1 MRTILAYDGG
11 ALAGDRTSISFWTL
25 MEEFCSLLSKSLKS
39 GFPSSYTGPMKYY
52 RLIGVAVLLALASAL
67 VLGQEMQV
75 RGTLISD
82 HVKSETALWVDVQN
96 EFKIGKEVVLV
107 SSVGELRE
115 TYTIK
120 KIVESMVILEE
131 RLRNNYP
138 AGTRLLQ

>member
-1 MRTILAYDGG
+1 
-11 ALAGDRTSISFWTL
+11 
-25 MEEFCSLLSKSLKS
+25 
-39 GFPSSYTGPMKYY
+39 MKYY